1 MESDSSSIK
10 EPPDIRFNPN
20 SIILHL
26 KQIQISD
33 RLLKEFQK
41 GQFVMLNLFSALRR
55 IRRGEQHLVKSTI
68 NKTLKQV
75 QGDRNRLF
83 QQHAK
88 IQKLLKN
95 IEKAFAIVPCHS
107 GLAGIFLRFFSVYTC
122 VQKDS
127 RQAGITCNVCNYAD
141 LSQHRSLVAVQKE
154 TETSYS

>member
-20 SIILHL
+20 STILHL

-41 GQFVMLNLFSALRR
+41 GQFVMLNLF
-55 IRRGEQHLVKSTI
+55 QHLVKSTI

>member
-41 GQFVMLNLFSALRR
+41 GQFVMLNLF
-55 IRRGEQHLVKSTI
+55 QHLVKSTV
-68 NKTLKQV
+68 NETLKQV

-95 IEKAFAIVPCHS
+95 IEKAFAIVPGHS
-107 GLAGIFLRFFSVYTC
+107 RLAGMTS
-122 VQKDS
+122 
-127 RQAGITCNVCNYAD
+127 NVCNYAD
-141 LSQHRSLVAVQKE
+141 LSQHRSLDAVQKA

>member
-1 MESDSSSIK
+1 MESDSSSRE
-10 EPPDIRFNPN
+10 EPPHIRFNPN

-41 GQFVMLNLFSALRR
+41 GQFVMLNLF
-55 IRRGEQHLVKSTI
+55 QHLVKSTI
-68 NKTLKQV
+68 NETLKQV

-95 IEKAFAIVPCHS
+95 IEKAFAIVPCH
-107 GLAGIFLRFFSVYTC
+107 
-122 VQKDS
+122 
-127 RQAGITCNVCNYAD
+127 YAD

>member
-20 SIILHL
+20 STILHL

-41 GQFVMLNLFSALRR
+41 GQFVMLNLF
-55 IRRGEQHLVKSTI
+55 QHLVKSTI

-127 RQAGITCNVCNYAD
+127 RQAGMTCNVCNYAD

>member
-41 GQFVMLNLFSALRR
+41 GQFVMLNLF
-55 IRRGEQHLVKSTI
+55 QHLVKSTI

>member
-41 GQFVMLNLFSALRR
+41 GQFVMLNLF
-55 IRRGEQHLVKSTI
+55 QHLVKSTI

-107 GLAGIFLRFFSVYTC
+107 GLAGIFLRLFSVYTC
-122 VQKDS
+122 VQKNS
-127 RQAGITCNVCNYAD
+127 RRAGMTCNVCNYAD

>member
-68 NKTLKQV
+68 NETLKQV

-83 QQHAK
+83 QQHAQ

-95 IEKAFAIVPCHS
+95 IEKAFAIVPGHS
-107 GLAGIFLRFFSVYTC
+107 GLAGM
-122 VQKDS
+122 
-127 RQAGITCNVCNYAD
+127 TCNVCNYAD
-141 LSQHRSLVAVQKE
+141 LSQRISLVAVQKE
-154 TETSYS
+154 TEPSYS

>member
-20 SIILHL
+20 STILHL

-41 GQFVMLNLFSALRR
+41 GQFVMLNLF
-55 IRRGEQHLVKSTI
+55 QHLVKSTI

-88 IQKLLKN
+88 IQKLLNN

-127 RQAGITCNVCNYAD
+127 RQAGMTCNVCNYAD

>member
-68 NKTLKQV
+68 NETLKQV

-83 QQHAK
+83 QQHAT

-95 IEKAFAIVPCHS
+95 IEKAFAIVPGHS
-107 GLAGIFLRFFSVYTC
+107 GLAGM
-122 VQKDS
+122 
-127 RQAGITCNVCNYAD
+127 TCNVCNYAD
-141 LSQHRSLVAVQKE
+141 LSQRISLVAVQKE
-154 TETSYS
+154 TEPSYS

>member
-20 SIILHL
+20 STILHL

-41 GQFVMLNLFSALRR
+41 GQFVMLNLF
-55 IRRGEQHLVKSTI
+55 QHLVKSTI

-88 IQKLLKN
+88 IQKLLNN

-107 GLAGIFLRFFSVYTC
+107 GLAGIFLRLFSVYTC

-127 RQAGITCNVCNYAD
+127 RQAGMTCNVCNYAD

-154 TETSYS
+154 TEISYS

>member
-20 SIILHL
+20 STILHL

-41 GQFVMLNLFSALRR
+41 GQFVMLNLF
-55 IRRGEQHLVKSTI
+55 QHLVKSTI

-107 GLAGIFLRFFSVYTC
+107 GLAGIFLRLFSVYTC

-127 RQAGITCNVCNYAD
+127 RQAGMTCNVCNYAD

>member
-33 RLLKEFQK
+33 RLLKAFQK
-41 GQFVMLNLFSALRR
+41 GQFVMLNLF
-55 IRRGEQHLVKSTI
+55 QHPVKSTI
-68 NKTLKQV
+68 NETLEQV

-83 QQHAK
+83 QLHAK

-95 IEKAFAIVPCHS
+95 IKQAFAIVPCHS

-127 RQAGITCNVCNYAD
+127 RQAGMTCNVCNYAD
-141 LSQHRSLVAVQKE
+141 LSRHRSLVAVQKE

>member
-33 RLLKEFQK
+33 RLLKAFQK
-41 GQFVMLNLFSALRR
+41 GQFVMLNLF
-55 IRRGEQHLVKSTI
+55 QHPVKSTI
-68 NKTLKQV
+68 NETLEQV

-83 QQHAK
+83 QRHAK

-95 IEKAFAIVPCHS
+95 IEQAFAIVPCHS

-127 RQAGITCNVCNYAD
+127 RQAGMTCNVCNYAD
-141 LSQHRSLVAVQKE
+141 LSRHRSLVAVQKE

>member
-26 KQIQISD
+26 KQIQIAD

-68 NKTLKQV
+68 NETLKQV

-83 QQHAK
+83 QQHAT

-95 IEKAFAIVPCHS
+95 IEKAFAIVPGHS
-107 GLAGIFLRFFSVYTC
+107 GLAGM
-122 VQKDS
+122 
-127 RQAGITCNVCNYAD
+127 TCNVCNYAD
-141 LSQHRSLVAVQKE
+141 LSQRISLVAVQKE
-154 TETSYS
+154 TEPSYS

>member
-10 EPPDIRFNPN
+10 EPPHIRFNPN

-33 RLLKEFQK
+33 RVLKEFQK
-41 GQFVMLNLFSALRR
+41 GQIVMLNLFQSRTEFG
-55 IRRGEQHLVKSTI
+55 IKSI
-68 NKTLKQV
+68 IFKTLKQV

-83 QQHAK
+83 QQHAT
-88 IQKLLKN
+88 IQKILIN
-95 IEKAFAIVPCHS
+95 IEKAFAIVPCH
-107 GLAGIFLRFFSVYTC
+107 
-122 VQKDS
+122 
-127 RQAGITCNVCNYAD
+127 YAD

>member
-41 GQFVMLNLFSALRR
+41 GQFVMLNLF
-55 IRRGEQHLVKSTI
+55 QHLVKSTI

-107 GLAGIFLRFFSVYTC
+107 GLAGIFLRLFSVYTC

-127 RQAGITCNVCNYAD
+127 RQAGMTCNVCNYAD

>member
-41 GQFVMLNLFSALRR
+41 GQFVMLNLF
-55 IRRGEQHLVKSTI
+55 QHLVKSTI

-88 IQKLLKN
+88 IQKLLNN

-127 RQAGITCNVCNYAD
+127 RQAGMTCNVCNYAD
-141 LSQHRSLVAVQKE
+141 LSRHRSLVAVQKE